1 MFLKRAILSTKEK
14 EMNDINLERV
24 RELVEARFDE
34 AHVGAAASGS
44 YSLRLPLP
52 EGPLT
57 ERQKKAVYSSVIAF
71 ADQLKR
77 QIGKDMLL
85 WLMLPSLRFVGNRYS
100 PPKDI
105 YELHLCVSS
114 LK

>member
-1 MFLKRAILSTKEK
+1 MS
-14 EMNDINLERV
+14 DIDLARV

-34 AHVGAAASGS
+34 AHVGAAASGC
-44 YSLRLPLP
+44 YRLRLPLP

-57 ERQKKAVYSSVIAF
+57 ERQKRAVYHDVIAF
-71 ADQLKR
+71 AEQLKR

-85 WLMLPSLRFVGNRYS
+85 WFALPTLRFVGNNYFPR
-100 PPKDI
+100 KEI

>member
-1 MFLKRAILSTKEK
+1 
-14 EMNDINLERV
+14 MNDIDLDRV
-24 RELVEARFDE
+24 RALVEARFKE

-44 YSLRLPLP
+44 YSLRFTLP

-57 ERQKKAVYSSVIAF
+57 ERQKRAVYSNVIAF
-71 ADQLKR
+71 ADQLKH
-77 QIGKDMLL
+77 QTGKDTLL
-85 WLMLPSLRFVGNRYS
+85 WLMLPSLRFVGNRYF
-100 PPKDI
+100 PPANR

>member
-1 MFLKRAILSTKEK
+1 
-14 EMNDINLERV
+14 MNDISLERV
-24 RELVEARFDE
+24 RELVEARFAE

-44 YSLRLPLP
+44 YSLRFPLP

-57 ERQKKAVYSSVIAF
+57 ERQKRAVYRNVIAF

-77 QIGKDMLL
+77 QIGGDMLL
-85 WLMLPSLRFVGNRYS
+85 WLMLPSLQFVGKRYW
-100 PPKDI
+100 PPKDT